1 MDFETDEE
9 IITIYWIREIL
20 VLLLLLKIHI
30 KKE

>member
-9 IITIYWIREIL
+9 IITISWIREIL